1 MRGRAAAAIAAR
13 FRSAN
18 ATAALATL
26 TLALAGGVPLARAQ
40 GASDLIE
47 VRKDSDP
54 SIAIGIGKYDTV
66 PTERVGSPPGNVLAY
81 DLEISGWFDPK
92 PAGLLPPRTLND
104 WARLGAEVVGEMELQ
119 NDELQGTI
127 RDVGTG
133 EILFQKAYPASSG
146 PLRDR
151 IHRFA
156 DDVVLRFTG
165 VRGLARTRILCEWSP
180 GEGQDKRI
188 VVMDVDGWG
197 MKEVTGEQVLEVSPR
212 WSPDGSSAIYTS
224 YSSGYPDVYIHDL
237 RVGSREKVAHYE
249 GLNAQGD
256 LSPDGRT
263 LVLTLSYSGDP
274 EICSKDLASGK
285 IRRLTNN
292 RATDA
297 SPCWSPDGRR
307 VAFVSDRSGSPQVW
321 LMNADGSNVERVTL
335 RGDYN
340 TAPDWSPDG
349 TRIAYCALRADGFQ
363 IQVIDL
369 VSHQVSTVTEGGG
382 CEDPSWSPDGRS
394 ILYSRKAGGRTDLY
408 ITNLNERKALRVTR
422 GSGNYTVPDWS
433 PYR

>member
-1 MRGRAAAAIAAR
+1 MTRRFLGVALAAAAVLAPAAG
-13 FRSAN
+13 S
-18 ATAALATL
+18 
-26 TLALAGGVPLARAQ
+26 PARAQ
-40 GASDLIE
+40 GAADIID
-47 VRKDSDP
+47 VQKDSDP
-54 SIAIGIGKYDTV
+54 SIAVGIGKYETL
-66 PTERVGSPPGNVLAY
+66 PTERVGSPPGNVLAF
-81 DLEISGWFDPK
+81 DLEISGWFDAK
-92 PAGLLPPRTLND
+92 TAGLLPPHTLND
-104 WARLGAEVVGEMELQ
+104 WARLGAEVVAEMELSG
-119 NDELQGTI
+119 DDLRALI

-133 EILFQKAYPASSG
+133 GILYEQTYPGSAG
-146 PLRDR
+146 ALRER

-156 DDVVLRFTG
+156 DDVVQRFTG
-165 VRGLARTRILCEWSP
+165 ERGLARTRILCEWSP

-188 VVMDVDGWG
+188 VLMDVDGYG
-197 MKEVTGEQVLEVSPR
+197 MREVTGEQALEVSPR
-212 WSPDGSSAIYTS
+212 WTPDGLSALYTS
-224 YSSGYPDVYIHDL
+224 YSSGYPDVYLHDL

-256 LSPDGRT
+256 LSPDGQR

-285 IRRLTNN
+285 IRRLTNH

-297 SPCWSPDGRR
+297 SGCWSPDGRR
-307 VAFVSDRSGSPQVW
+307 VAFVSDRSGTPQVW
-321 LMNADGSNVERVTL
+321 LMNADGSRVERITL
-335 RGDYN
+335 RGNYN
-340 TAPDWSPDG
+340 TSPDWSPDG
-349 TRIAYCALRADGFQ
+349 TRIAYCALRSDGFQ

-369 VSHQVSTVTEGGG
+369 ESRQVSTVTEGGG

-408 ITNLNERKALRVTR
+408 VTNLSERKALRVTH

>member
-1 MRGRAAAAIAAR
+1 MTGRCGAAGRTLLAVAL
-13 FRSAN
+13 SA
-18 ATAALATL
+18 AALAAATQ
-26 TLALAGGVPLARAQ
+26 APAQ
-40 GASDLIE
+40 ERSDLIE

-54 SIAIGIGKYDTV
+54 SVAIGIGKYETV
-66 PTERVGSPPGNVLAY
+66 PAERVGSPPGNVLAF
-81 DLEISGWFDPK
+81 DLELSGWFEAK
-92 PAGLLPPRTLND
+92 TGGLLPPRTLND
-104 WARLGAEVVGEMELQ
+104 WSRLGAEVVAEMELRG
-119 NDELQGTI
+119 DDLLASV

-133 EILFQKAYPASSG
+133 NVLLQRTYPG
-146 PLRDR
+146 TVGGLRDR

-156 DDVVLRFTG
+156 DDVVKSFTG
-165 VRGLARTRILCEWSP
+165 EQGLARTRILCEWSP
-180 GEGQDKRI
+180 GPGQDKRI
-188 VVMDVDGWG
+188 VLMDVDGFG
-197 MKEVTGEQVLEVSPR
+197 MREVTGEQALEVSPR
-212 WSPDGSSAIYTS
+212 WAPDGGSALYTS
-224 YSSGYPDVYIHDL
+224 YSSGYPDVYLHDL
-237 RVGSREKVAHYE
+237 RVGGRQKVAHYE

-256 LSPDGRT
+256 LSPDGQR

-285 IRRLTNN
+285 IRRLTNH

-297 SPCWSPDGRR
+297 SPCWSPDGRL

-321 LMNADGSNVERVTL
+321 MMNADGSRVERVTM
-335 RGDYN
+335 RGNYN

-349 TRIAYCALRADGFQ
+349 TRLAYCALRSDGFQ

-369 VSHQVSTVTEGGG
+369 ESRQVSTVTEGGG

-408 ITNLNERKALRVTR
+408 VTNLNERKALRVTH